1 MKRKLDQLTIGQT
14 IFIVSTLVVAILVLV
29 TVLVMQFTFFRQLD
43 GLIEDTSKEINK
55 QVVMNYDSYLSDVID
70 TSNSLQEYIIQYSN
84 NNELYRLDDL
94 FESTIKAQSSILN
107 IALFNTSGSKLSASF
122 SDLSNPEIN
131 QLEWF
136 IEALFYSDIHHFSTP
151 HIEDVFLDGHQE
163 VITISKRVDYVLNGK
178 TQKAVLMMD
187 ISASGL
193 STIASHTNLGES
205 GSILITDI
213 NDQLVF
219 DSSESCY
226 EGFCDRI
233 EMVQSILLGGQLLE
247 VDSLS
252 MYVNVNTLQDTRWK
266 ISTFI
271 NVNES
276 VKTKQRIFITMLFS
290 FIVAI
295 TLIAIFSS
303 WMAHRITAPMNVLKK
318 HITKLEEGDFEAQVD
333 VSGQKEVVHL
343 AEAFNIMSNRIHEL
357 MTRIIDEQNDKRKTH
372 YIALQNQIN
381 PHFLYNT
388 LDSIV
393 SLSEKGRNK
402 DVEKAI
408 IALSRFFRMS
418 VSSDMSLISLKDE
431 IDHVKHYLIIQQ
443 IRYQKDFEYE
453 INIPEELEKYKVI
466 KLSLQPLVENA
477 IIHGLNIDES
487 FNHIKI
493 TAYQKDDCLYLEVY
507 NQGYGM
513 TENKIQE
520 IYDMIRSPKASGSM
534 GLKNVYQRLK
544 LYFNDQADLIFES
557 ELDVYT
563 KVILKL
569 PLTMGEKL

>member
-29 TVLVMQFTFFRQLD
+29 TVLVMQFNFFRRLD
-43 GLIEDTSKEINK
+43 VLIEDTSKEINK
-55 QVVMNYDSYLSDVID
+55 QVVMNYESYLSNVID

-84 NNELYRLDDL
+84 NNELNRLEDL

-107 IALFNTSGSKLSASF
+107 IALFNTSGSKLVSSY
-122 SDLSNPEIN
+122 SDISNPDIN

-136 IEALFYSDIHHFSTP
+136 VEALFYSDIHHFSTP
-151 HIEDVFLDGHQE
+151 HIEDVYIGGDKE
-163 VITISKRVDYVLNGK
+163 VITISKRVDYMINGK
-178 TQKAVLMMD
+178 TLKAVLMMD

-193 STIASHTNLGES
+193 STIAQRTNLGNL

-219 DSSESCY
+219 DSSSNCI
-226 EGFCDRI
+226 EGYCDRI
-233 EMVQSILLGGQLLE
+233 DYVQSILLGGELLE
-247 VDSLS
+247 VDDLS

-266 ISTFI
+266 ITSFI
-271 NVNES
+271 NVDES
-276 VKTKQRIFITMLFS
+276 VKTKQRIVITMLFS
-290 FIVAI
+290 FVVAI
-295 TLIAIFSS
+295 SLIALFSS
-303 WMAHRITAPMNVLKK
+303 WMARRITAPMNVLKK
-318 HITKLEEGDFEAQVD
+318 HINKLEEGDFEAQVE
-333 VSGQKEVVHL
+333 VTGQKEVVHL
-343 AEAFNIMSNRIHEL
+343 ADAFNIMSNRIHEL
-357 MTRIIDEQNDKRKTH
+357 MTRIIDEQNEKRKTH

-431 IDHVKHYLIIQQ
+431 IEHVKHYLIIQQ
-443 IRYQKDFEYE
+443 IRYYKDFEYE
-453 INIPEELEKYKVI
+453 IDIPEDLEKYKVI

-487 FNHIKI
+487 FNHIKLS
-493 TAYQKDDCLYLEVY
+493 AYQNEDSLYLEVY

-513 TENKIQE
+513 TESKMKE
-520 IYDMIRSPKASGSM
+520 IYDMIRSEKASGSM

-544 LYFNDQADLIFES
+544 LYFGDQADLIFES

-569 PLTMGEKL
+569 PLTLGDIT